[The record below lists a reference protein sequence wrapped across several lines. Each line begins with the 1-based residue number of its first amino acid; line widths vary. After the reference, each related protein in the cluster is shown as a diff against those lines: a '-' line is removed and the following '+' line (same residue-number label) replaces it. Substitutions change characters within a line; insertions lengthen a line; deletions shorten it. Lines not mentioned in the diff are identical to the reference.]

1 MRVKFRA
8 LGLFVALFAL
18 TPVLAVPP
26 AGAAAKQTVSI
37 ALANASVKVGATGHI
52 KGKVA
57 PAAKGKPVRL
67 QRFYGNAWHGYK
79 TQKLTAKSTYDF
91 GLKMTA
97 KGAYKFRVAAPSAFS
112 KAVTLTFVAPRTGPP
127 KVSPA

>member
-1 MRVKFRA
+1 MKFRA

-18 TPVLAVPP
+18 TPMLAVPP

-37 ALANASVKVGATGHI
+37 ALANASVKVGQTTHI

-79 TQKLTAKSTYDF
+79 SQNLTAKSTYDF

-97 KGAYKFRVAAPSAFS
+97 KGAYKFRVASPSGVS
-112 KAVTLTFVAPRTGPP
+112 KAVTLTVLAPRTGPP
-127 KVSPA
+127 KIAPA